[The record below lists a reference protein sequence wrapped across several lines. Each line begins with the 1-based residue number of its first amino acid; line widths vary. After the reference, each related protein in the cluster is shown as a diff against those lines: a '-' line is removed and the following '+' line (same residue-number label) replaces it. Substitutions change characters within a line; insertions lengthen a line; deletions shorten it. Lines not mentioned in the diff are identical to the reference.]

1 NYKSQQ
7 GNSISLSGN
16 YKSQQ
21 GNSISLSG
29 NYKSQQGNS
38 ISWLPLSKS
47 ERDRIG
53 SGILSRIFQFLRLR
67 ASKRLRFAVRGTQG
81 PVVVSLV
88 TARLLLQSHFLSYN
102 PSEIGCGTP
111 LNKDER

>member
-1 NYKSQQ
+1 MPHYQSQQ

-38 ISWLPLSKS
+38 ISWLPLSES
-47 ERDRIG
+47 ERDRTRP
-53 SGILSRIFQFLRLR
+53 GILSLIFYPGYPGPDRGQSHKGLMAFTVSFPVLQSIANAVATGHGNL
-67 ASKRLRFAVRGTQG
+67 KRLSIA
-81 PVVVSLV
+81 
-88 TARLLLQSHFLSYN
+88 A
-102 PSEIGCGTP
+102 
-111 LNKDER
+111 K